1 MWMNLYSFIHNSLG
15 MHFWELPALLAGVI
29 TLVELVV
36 HSHKQK
42 KREKQFDEER
52 TERLEAM
59 QKEAVGDTA
68 AAANR

>member
-1 MWMNLYSFIHNSLG
+1 MWMNLYSFTHNSLG

-68 AAANR
+68 ATANR

>member
-1 MWMNLYSFIHNSLG
+1 MWINLYNFTHNSLG

-42 KREKQFDEER
+42 KRENKFDEER
-52 TERLEAM
+52 TERLETM
-59 QKEAVGDTA
+59 QKEAVGDA
-68 AAANR
+68 ATVNG